1 MDDFEAKEVRMTRK
15 YRLER
20 TAFIGCRNTAYMDV
34 DDAEPCPFCGSRQ
47 VTIYPYGQG
56 TTSYVEGVPT
66 LYLSSATCKCRGC
79 TAEIDG
85 PQRKSIIEGE
95 DEYNACIAALKT
107 WNTRYSEKRKGI
119 ESWALAK
126 PAYSK
131 SCATYNEIEKDLRR
145 KSDR

>member
-1 MDDFEAKEVRMTRK
+1 MTRK

-47 VTIYPYGQG
+47 VTIYPYRQG

-66 LYLSSATCKCRGC
+66 RYLSSATCKCRGC

-107 WNTRYSEKRKGI
+107 WNTRYSEKGKELNHGH
-119 ESWALAK
+119 
-126 PAYSK
+126 
-131 SCATYNEIEKDLRR
+131 
-145 KSDR
+145 

>member
-1 MDDFEAKEVRMTRK
+1 MTRK

-95 DEYNACIAALKT
+95 DE
-107 WNTRYSEKRKGI
+107 
-119 ESWALAK
+119 
-126 PAYSK
+126 
-131 SCATYNEIEKDLRR
+131 
-145 KSDR
+145 

>member
-1 MDDFEAKEVRMTRK
+1 MTRK

-85 PQRKSIIEGE
+85 PQRKSIG
-95 DEYNACIAALKT
+95 AAVAIRIYSVVPFKDSLELQTLNSELK
-107 WNTRYSEKRKGI
+107 RPPQSFCYVQSELDLPMKG
-119 ESWALAK
+119 
-126 PAYSK
+126 
-131 SCATYNEIEKDLRR
+131 
-145 KSDR
+145 